1 MSGALPRD
9 PFNIIITGVG
19 GQGNVLASRL
29 LANMLVGMGHKV
41 TIGET
46 FGMSQ
51 RGGPVMSHIRVSSQ
65 GVWSPQIP
73 RANADLVVALEP
85 AEAIRVL
92 VDYGNPRVT
101 SVVNVRPI
109 YPVGVITGESEYPTP
124 EKVREVVTA
133 LSGRAYFLDAT
144 AEAVKLGNAILSNI
158 IMVGAVA
165 GLEVLPV
172 DRELFAEAIRKSM
185 PPSRVEANLRA
196 LAIGEALVT

>member
-1 MSGALPRD
+1 MTGTLPHD
-9 PFNIIITGVG
+9 PYNIIITGVG

-29 LANMLVGMGHKV
+29 LANMFVRMGHKV

-65 GVWSPQIP
+65 GAWSPQIP
-73 RANADLVVALEP
+73 RAKADLVVALEP

-92 VDYGNPRVT
+92 ADYGNPGTT
-101 SVVNVRPI
+101 SVVNMRPI
-109 YPVGVITGESEYPTP
+109 YPVGVLSGEAEYPAP

-144 AEAVKLGNAILSNI
+144 AEAVKLGNPILSNI

-165 GLEVLPV
+165 GLNALPV
-172 DRELFAEAIRKSM
+172 DTELFAEAIRQSM
-185 PPSRVEANLRA
+185 PASRVEANLRA